1 MSTLYARH
9 TKFKSKLDIKKDVC
23 IEIDGIPTVIEYSYH
38 SIKRSKHRSIFEAA
52 VTMMIQNAFD
62 ALLDL
67 RNNERFIVIDRELCI
82 SVIGAL
88 KAVGGDIII
97 SIVSVIDS
105 DEPTNPHGT
114 YTIAI

>member
-1 MSTLYARH
+1 MSTLYGRH
-9 TKFKSKLDIKKDVC
+9 TKFESKLDKKKD
-23 IEIDGIPTVIEYSYH
+23 IYITIDGIPTIIEYSYH
-38 SIKRSKHRSIFEAA
+38 SIKRSKHRLIFEAA

-62 ALLDL
+62 NILDL
-67 RNNERFIVIDRELCI
+67 HNDERFIVIDSDLCI

-88 KAVGGDIII
+88 KAVGGDIIV